1 MLEIKENILCF
12 QYMFFYIFVIISL
25 IFLRLVLINLP
36 DEDDR
41 QFLVKVMDYWKKKP
55 IWKMKTLNDKNT
67 EEPEDMEKYCLAT
80 WPGTIEGCN
89 CSSYS
94 YDYYLNDSCSK
105 INLTNKCTNLEEQK
119 PINIYKYFF
128 KYFVNYYDSDY
139 LTLLSRVEKDKN
151 NCKTGYKKCGFLD
164 SLNHP
169 FCVKEEEDCVM
180 NQFYFQII
188 GDYIYV
194 SYGFNQSY
202 TETNYVI
209 NNLFI
214 MDSDGCL
221 LNEEYFSDD
230 YLLFRRDNNKLKNC
244 NLERKKKLIRK
255 IPDSGMYKQYLYME
269 NNIYNGDG
277 LIPGSNVIY
286 DAVNM
291 YSMIYYGLNNSMTE
305 YYNSDAFLL
314 KNVKLF
320 NILTFVFLKVGIQLG
335 YFIFIQKK
343 ISTKKREIVY
353 NTIWVCGFI
362 IYLILIWM
370 LNNSLLRSGQ
380 LIISDFED
388 DNFYKTI
395 KNLRIIDIVLAFI
408 ILSVHIFKIII
419 IITSKGNKKYLQ
431 FINKDK

>member
-12 QYMFFYIFVIISL
+12 QYMFFYIFIIISL
-25 IFLRLVLINLP
+25 ICLRIAVINLP

-41 QFLVKVMDYWKKKP
+41 QFLVKVMDYWRKKP
-55 IWKMKTLNDKNT
+55 IWKMKALNVKNN
-67 EEPEDMEKYCLAT
+67 EEPEDKEKYSLAT

-94 YDYYLNDSCSK
+94 YDYYLIDSCSK
-105 INLTNKCTNLEEQK
+105 VNLTNKCANLEEQK
-119 PINIYKYFF
+119 PINIYKYKF
-128 KYFVNYYDSDY
+128 KYFVNYYDYDY

-151 NCKTGYKKCGFLD
+151 NCKTGYKQCGFLD
-164 SLNHP
+164 TLNRP

-180 NQFYFQII
+180 NHFYFQN
-188 GDYIYV
+188 GDYIYLY
-194 SYGFNQSY
+194 YGFNQSY

-214 MDSDGCL
+214 MDSKGCL

-230 YLLFRRDNNKLKNC
+230 YSLFKKKDDTLKKC
-244 NLERKKKLIRK
+244 YLERDKMLIRK
-255 IPDSGMYKQYLYME
+255 IPNSWMDKQYVYMD

-277 LIPGSNVIY
+277 AIPGSRIIY
-286 DAVNM
+286 NAVYM
-291 YSMIYYGLNNSMTE
+291 YSMIYYGLNNSITE
-305 YYNSDAFLL
+305 YYNSDAFLF

-320 NILTFVFLKVGIQLG
+320 NFLIFVFLKVGIQLG
-335 YFIFIQKK
+335 YFIFMQKK
-343 ISTKKREIVY
+343 ISTKKREIIY
-353 NTIWVCGFI
+353 NTIWACGFI

-370 LNNSLLRSGQ
+370 LNNSLLRSGL
-380 LIISDFED
+380 LIISEIDE

-395 KNLRIIDIVLAFI
+395 KNLRIIDIVLALI
-408 ILSVHIFKIII
+408 ILSAHTFKLFIM
-419 IITSKGNKKYLQ
+419 ITNKGNKKYSQ